1 MERLTDEGLI
11 AIIWLSEQHDG
22 YYKPYEEDHFE
33 YKESIHDSAI
43 DILEILKECRRREYP
58 KDKKSMAGLMKRPKS
73 SNKHMRIDYFIKIN

>member
-43 DILEILKECRRREYP
+43 DILEILKESNCKYGIEMTNLEDGP
-58 KDKKSMAGLMKRPKS
+58 LKVKDFVNELIEEKCFL
-73 SNKHMRIDYFIKIN
+73 IK